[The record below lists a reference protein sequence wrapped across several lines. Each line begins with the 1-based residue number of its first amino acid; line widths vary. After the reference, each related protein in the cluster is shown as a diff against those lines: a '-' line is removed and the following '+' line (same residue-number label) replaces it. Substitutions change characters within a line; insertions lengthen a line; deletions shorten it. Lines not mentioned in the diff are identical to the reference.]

1 MMISTLVYIISQ
13 ARTQH
18 KLPHTL
24 DACIILKTYIGH
36 KGIER
41 GKELSG
47 ENMIHIES
55 FLTNQKASDNVSANQ
70 EASDR

>member
-24 DACIILKTYIGH
+24 DACIILNTYIGH
-36 KGIER
+36 KEM
-41 GKELSG
+41 SG

-55 FLTNQKASDNVSANQ
+55 FLANQKASDSVSANQ
-70 EASDR
+70 RASDR